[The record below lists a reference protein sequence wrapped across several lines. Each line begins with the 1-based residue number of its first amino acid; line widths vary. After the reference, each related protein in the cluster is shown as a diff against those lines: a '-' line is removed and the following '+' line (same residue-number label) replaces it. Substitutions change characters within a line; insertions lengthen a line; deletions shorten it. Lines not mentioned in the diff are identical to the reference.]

1 MFLALAL
8 FFSDCRSIPQ
18 PREHIVVGDLAA
30 ASEYLD
36 SLIQA
41 QMREYRI
48 PGMAVTVVREGKV
61 LFSRLYG
68 KAHDKKDIPLTD
80 GSVLMAGSLTKS
92 FTALAVTNL
101 VHAGRISPD
110 DDIKTYL
117 PGFSMQ
123 SHEKQKR
130 PITVR
135 HLLTHT
141 SGLPIDYYAR
151 FTGERK
157 YSDEELLS
165 LLSEEYLCFQP
176 GTAVKYSNIGYK
188 LLGMM
193 VERVSGKS
201 FEQYL
206 QETVLRPVGMT
217 GSGFSQEEVGV
228 TAAGHDGDRENE
240 VMSMIDIRDNPSSG
254 LYTTIG
260 DLTSFLRYLCAE
272 EKPSG
277 AFISGP
283 KAVQSIIQNA
293 DVSIDTFYD
302 SMHIYS
308 TGWYLGF
315 YDLPGQ
321 EFVLSNSGNVNGF
334 SSELTYVP
342 KAKLGMAVL
351 SNSSLGWKADIV
363 IADQGLR
370 AYLRAL
376 GMDGANA
383 DKGTGKKRLSLSPP
397 PQDVMGKYAAFGF
410 DMNIFKKGD
419 SLRAKFWGPA
429 AYLRSIHK
437 GLYKG
442 EVCILGACINV
453 ARLTEYDDLR
463 FGFYANREGK
473 AFLYLEPSYGDTY
486 ISLPL
491 HRVRKPD
498 IPEGFSRNYGVW
510 KLTEETGYP
519 DILKLYLR
527 SDEFIVY
534 EENGWLFME
543 TETWIGKGTLVLK
556 PLSEDLARIAGSG
569 EVISFKNNR
578 LNFIGL
584 NFRKAK

>member
-1 MFLALAL
+1 MNPAILKKRNLLVFLALAL

-18 PREHIVVGDLAA
+18 PRELIAVGDLVAV
-30 ASEYLD
+30 SEYLD
-36 SLIQA
+36 SLIKA

-48 PGMAVTVVREGKV
+48 PGMAVTVVHEGKV

-68 KAHDKKDIPLTD
+68 KAHDRKDIPLTD
-80 GSVLMAGSLTKS
+80 GSVFMAGSLTKS

-101 VHAGRISPD
+101 IHAGRISPD

-117 PGFSMQ
+117 PGFSRQ
-123 SHEKQKR
+123 SHGKQKR

-201 FEQYL
+201 FEEYL

-228 TAAGHDGDRENE
+228 TAAGHDGDRGNE

-254 LYTTIG
+254 LYTTIT
-260 DLTSFLRYLCAE
+260 DMTSFLRFLSAE

-283 KAVQSIIQNA
+283 GAVQSIIQNA
-293 DVSIDTFYD
+293 DFSIDTFYD
-302 SMHIYS
+302 GMHIYS

-315 YDLPGQ
+315 YDFPGQ
-321 EFVLSNSGNVNGF
+321 KFVLSNSGNVNGF

-363 IADQGLR
+363 IADRGLR

-383 DKGTGKKRLSLSPP
+383 GKGTDKKRLSLSPP
-397 PQDVMGKYAAFGF
+397 PQDVTGKYAAFGF

-429 AYLRSIHK
+429 AYLRSIGK

-442 EVCILGACINV
+442 EVCILCACMNV
-453 ARLTEYDDLR
+453 ARVTEYDDLR
-463 FGFYANREGK
+463 FGFYTNREGK
-473 AFLYLEPSYGDTY
+473 AFLYLEPSYDDTY
-486 ISLPL
+486 FSLPL

-498 IPEGFSRNYGVW
+498 IPKGFSRNYGVW
-510 KLTEETGYP
+510 KLTEETG
-519 DILKLYLR
+519 
-527 SDEFIVY
+527 
-534 EENGWLFME
+534 
-543 TETWIGKGTLVLK
+543 
-556 PLSEDLARIAGSG
+556 
-569 EVISFKNNR
+569 
-578 LNFIGL
+578 
-584 NFRKAK
+584 